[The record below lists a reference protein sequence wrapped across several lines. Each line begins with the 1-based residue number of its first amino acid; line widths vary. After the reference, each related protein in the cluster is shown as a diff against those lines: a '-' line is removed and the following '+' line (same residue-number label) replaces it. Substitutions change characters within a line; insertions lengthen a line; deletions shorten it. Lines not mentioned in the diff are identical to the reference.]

1 MKKQIKTGTELYE
14 QEKKLATYTGEDRV
28 VSSHELADE
37 LATARGAAKIPT
49 GMEPLDRILDGVE
62 AGELIV
68 VTGPTGEGKTT
79 LLTTITQNLVRQGHL
94 CQWFTLEVTPKQF
107 LDKIGAK
114 NLPVFYLPHNHIE
127 YADQAYVKEWEAKH
141 RRRYEVIDWIED
153 RIIEMK
159 VKYETDDNELKAV
172 FIDHLHAIFSI
183 ARYNNQNMSLEIGD
197 LVQKVKDIALMHGLV
212 VFLIA
217 HCKDIP
223 DNTNR
228 EIRKE
233 DIRDSGMISRIADS
247 ILGVWRI
254 PNSDDGTKRRKQ
266 PIGEDDNKAK
276 VAIFKNRRT
285 GKQGFFTAYH
295 SNHAYST
302 DPF

>member
-1 MKKQIKTGTELYE
+1 MKKIATGTELYE
-14 QEKKLATYTGEDRV
+14 KENRLADYQGDDRV

-37 LATARGAAKIPT
+37 LGNSKANAKLNT
-49 GMEPLDRILDGVE
+49 GVEPLDRILDGVE
-62 AGELIV
+62 AGELII

-79 LLTTITQNLVRQGHL
+79 LLTTITQHMVKQGDL

-107 LDKIGAK
+107 LSKINAK
-114 NLPVFYLPHNHIE
+114 ELPVFYMPHNHIE
-127 YADQAYVKEWEAKH
+127 YADQDYVKEWEAKH
-141 RRRYEVIDWIED
+141 RRKYEVIDWIED
-153 RIIEMK
+153 RIVEMK
-159 VKYETDDNELKAV
+159 VKYETEDKHLKAV

-183 ARYNNQNMSLEIGD
+183 ARFNNQNLSLEIGD
-197 LVQKVKDIALMHGLV
+197 LIQKVKDIALLHDITIFM
-212 VFLIA
+212 IA

-276 VAIFKNRRT
+276 IAIFKNRRT
-285 GKQGFFTAYH
+285 GKLGFFTAYH
-295 SNHAYST
+295 TNHSYNT